1 MEGTD
6 NVTAT
11 KQGCP
16 LGLPFRRPNLGQSSS
31 ILELVY
37 CRVIPDSRQAPQKD
51 DHIFKSSTH
60 NPLLVED
67 SLELMRGIDNILVD
81 LIIYNHNTH
90 KSVSRSINLAE
101 ERHSTYRNQLGHP
114 TPLSQVHGVRI
125 PIHKALASTSHIQ
138 QS

>member
-1 MEGTD
+1 MSQRLNKAVLLAFHFDVRISDRVQASLSLYIAESYQTQ
-6 NVTAT
+6 A
-11 KQGCP
+11 KP
-16 LGLPFRRPNLGQSSS
+16 LRKTTIYSNP
-31 ILELVY
+31 
-37 CRVIPDSRQAPQKD
+37 
-51 DHIFKSSTH
+51 STH

>member
-1 MEGTD
+1 MSQRLNKAVLLAFHFDVRISDRVQASLSLYIAESYQTQD
-6 NVTAT
+6 
-11 KQGCP
+11 KP
-16 LGLPFRRPNLGQSSS
+16 LRKTTIYSNP
-31 ILELVY
+31 
-37 CRVIPDSRQAPQKD
+37 
-51 DHIFKSSTH
+51 STH